1 MVNTTKPPPTAPRS
15 RLDGDGLLGMFL
27 SALHLL
33 ERNVDKI
40 NALNVFPVPDGDT
53 GTNMYLT
60 LRSVVE
66 ESRPLQGASS
76 AAVSRKMADVALMAS
91 TLLCTPPERPIW
103 VGVGLHRMSRPDTVL
118 GPPCPARWLILG
130 SWRTVTS

>member
-53 GTNMYLT
+53 GVNMTLT
-60 LRSVVE
+60 LK
-66 ESRPLQGASS
+66 
-76 AAVSRKMADVALMAS
+76 AAVGADLPTSATVAEVSQAISRGA
-91 TLLCTPPERPIW
+91 
-103 VGVGLHRMSRPDTVL
+103 
-118 GPPCPARWLILG
+118 ILG
-130 SWRTVTS
+130 ARGNSGVVTSDHRQRMTPSQNSSSDRVAPTARFGTA

>member
-1 MVNTTKPPPTAPRS
+1 MNTTNPTLTAPRS

-76 AAVSRKMADVALMAS
+76 AAVSRKMADVALMEAKGNS
-91 TLLCTPPERPIW
+91 RM
-103 VGVGLHRMSRPDTVL
+103 GL
-118 GPPCPARWLILG
+118 A
-130 SWRTVTS
+130 